1 MLKKLSTFS
10 LAVTLLF
17 SNNIIIAHAS
27 WFKEWSTDSIE
38 NTCEK
43 INKCGR
49 YKDVNCAIDAAQ
61 TLLRAK
67 NRHYIRFDKVGQNC
81 EYELRFWDY
90 LAIVDFS
97 NNVGGSLQAA
107 KQGLAINEVLKNITA
122 GVKSIFD
129 TNDDMSEKITSYWY
143 SQSKFT
149 NLSLEQLKDVFAAQ
163 AREDQSRKITWT
175 SVMGVVGLV
184 GADVAGWFFPPAG
197 IAVGWHYLLAGGAAV
212 IGGGTSAG
220 IADAVVDWFQVSSR
234 SKKADEDLIKVKN
247 YASVIESL
255 LTNIE
260 SGNWKYADS
269 VLAQVN
275 SDPEAYEGVVNMLS
289 SKINYSKDEKS
300 EFEGRFNKLKLILDE
315 KVKEHKKEGWY

>member
-17 SNNIIIAHAS
+17 SNNIIAHAS
-27 WFKEWSTDSIE
+27 WFKEWSTDNIE

-61 TLLRAK
+61 ALLRAK
-67 NRHYIRFDKVGQNC
+67 NRHYVRLDKVGQNC

-90 LAIVDFS
+90 LAIADFL

-129 TNDDMSEKITSYWY
+129 TNDDMSEKITYYWY

-149 NLSLEQLKDVFAAQ
+149 NFSLEQLLAQ
-163 AREDQSRKITWT
+163 AREDQSRKITWA
-175 SVMGVVGLV
+175 SVMMGAVGLV
-184 GADVAGWFFPPAG
+184 AAGGAGLLFQLAG
-197 IAVGWHYLLAGGAAV
+197 IAVDL
-212 IGGGTSAG
+212 
-220 IADAVVDWFQVSSR
+220 FQVSSR
-234 SKKADEDLIKVKN
+234 SKKTDEDLIKVKN